1 MTDNLNNGYNN
12 YSPMECLIEND
23 NKLNKRLEALL
34 DQFERE
40 VKSYDKWSC
49 ISMTATPV
57 GIIISI
63 FLPMLF
69 IQYVSQGSLYVSI
82 SSGPILYWIISGILA
97 TVVITKLP
105 LFYVDYKK
113 HEISRT
119 KYKPIA
125 GVCMC
130 DLSQLR
136 SHMIRMEKSKTIG
149 ERIRHAR
156 LINYYKHQ
164 IGWQ

>member
-1 MTDNLNNGYNN
+1 
-12 YSPMECLIEND
+12 MECLIEND

-34 DQFERE
+34 DQFESE
-40 VKSYDKWSC
+40 IKSYDKWSS
-49 ISMTATPV
+49 ISMVATPV

-63 FLPMLF
+63 FLPTIF
-69 IQYVSQGSLYVSI
+69 IQYMSQGSLYVSI
-82 SSGPILYWIISGILA
+82 SSGPIIYWIISGILA
-97 TVVITKLP
+97 TVAITKLP
-105 LFYVDYKK
+105 LFYIDYKK

-136 SHMIRMEKSKTIG
+136 SHMIRMEKSKTTG

>member
-1 MTDNLNNGYNN
+1 
-12 YSPMECLIEND
+12 MECLIEDD

-34 DQFERE
+34 DQFESE
-40 VKSYDKWSC
+40 VKSYDKWSG
-49 ISMTATPV
+49 ISMIATPV

-63 FLPMLF
+63 FLPMLS
-69 IQYVSQGSLYVSI
+69 IQYMSQGSLYVSI

-97 TVVITKLP
+97 TVAITKLP

-156 LINYYKHQ
+156 LIDYYKHQ

>member
-1 MTDNLNNGYNN
+1 
-12 YSPMECLIEND
+12 MECLIEDD

-34 DQFERE
+34 DQFESE
-40 VKSYDKWSC
+40 VKSYDKWSG
-49 ISMTATPV
+49 ISMIATPV

-69 IQYVSQGSLYVSI
+69 IQYMSQGSLYVSI

-97 TVVITKLP
+97 TVAITKLP

-119 KYKPIA
+119 KYKPIV

-156 LINYYKHQ
+156 LIDYYKHQ

>member
-1 MTDNLNNGYNN
+1 
-12 YSPMECLIEND
+12 MECLIEND
-23 NKLNKRLEALL
+23 NNLNKRLEALL
-34 DQFERE
+34 DQFESE
-40 VKSYDKWSC
+40 IKSYDKWSS
-49 ISMTATPV
+49 ISMIATPV

-63 FLPMLF
+63 FLPTIF
-69 IQYVSQGSLYVSI
+69 IQYMSQGSLYVSI
-82 SSGPILYWIISGILA
+82 SSGPIIYWIISGILA
-97 TVVITKLP
+97 TVAITKLP
-105 LFYVDYKK
+105 LFYIDYKK

-136 SHMIRMEKSKTIG
+136 SHMIRMEKSKTTG

>member
-1 MTDNLNNGYNN
+1 
-12 YSPMECLIEND
+12 MECLIEND

-34 DQFERE
+34 DQFENE
-40 VKSYDKWSC
+40 IKSYDKWSN
-49 ISMTATPV
+49 ISMIATPV

-63 FLPMLF
+63 FLPTIF
-69 IQYVSQGSLYVSI
+69 IQYMSQGSLYVYI
-82 SSGPILYWIISGILA
+82 SSGPIIYWIISGILA
-97 TVVITKLP
+97 TVAITKLP
-105 LFYVDYKK
+105 LFYIDYKK

-136 SHMIRMEKSKTIG
+136 SHMIRMEKSKTTG

>member
-1 MTDNLNNGYNN
+1 
-12 YSPMECLIEND
+12 MECLIEND

-34 DQFERE
+34 DQFENE
-40 VKSYDKWSC
+40 IKSYDKWSN
-49 ISMTATPV
+49 ISMIATPV

-63 FLPMLF
+63 FLPTIF
-69 IQYVSQGSLYVSI
+69 IQYMSQGSLYVSI
-82 SSGPILYWIISGILA
+82 SSGPIIYWIISGILA
-97 TVVITKLP
+97 TVAITKLP
-105 LFYVDYKK
+105 LFYIDYKK

-136 SHMIRMEKSKTIG
+136 SHMIRMEKSKTTG

>member
-1 MTDNLNNGYNN
+1 
-12 YSPMECLIEND
+12 MECLIEND
-23 NKLNKRLEALL
+23 NKLNKKLEALL

-40 VKSYDKWSC
+40 IKPYDKWSG
-49 ISMTATPV
+49 ISMVATPV
-57 GIIISI
+57 GIMISI
-63 FLPMLF
+63 FFPILF
-69 IQYVSQGSLYVSI
+69 IQYTSQGSLSYVSI
-82 SSGPILYWIISGILA
+82 SSNPILYWIISGIVA

-113 HEISRT
+113 HKISRT
-119 KYKPIA
+119 KYRPIT
-125 GVCMC
+125 GICMC

-136 SHMIRMEKSKTIG
+136 SHMIRMEKAKTTG

-164 IGWQ
+164 IETPNKITAINSK

>member
-1 MTDNLNNGYNN
+1 MK
-12 YSPMECLIEND
+12 CLIENS

-34 DQFERE
+34 DQFESE
-40 VKSYDKWSC
+40 VKPYDKWLG
-49 ISMTATPV
+49 ISMVATPV

-63 FLPMLF
+63 FFPILF
-69 IQYVSQGSLYVSI
+69 IQYASQGSLLYVSV
-82 SSGPILYWIISGILA
+82 SSGPILYWIISGIIV
-97 TVVITKLP
+97 TVAITKLP

-113 HEISRT
+113 HKISRT
-119 KYKPIA
+119 KYKPVTGI
-125 GVCMC
+125 CMC

-136 SHMIRMEKSKTIG
+136 SHMIRMEKSKTTG

-164 IGWQ
+164 IEVLDRTTTINSK

>member
-1 MTDNLNNGYNN
+1 
-12 YSPMECLIEND
+12 MECLIEND

-34 DQFERE
+34 DQFESE
-40 VKSYDKWSC
+40 IKSYDKWSS
-49 ISMTATPV
+49 ISMIATPV

-63 FLPMLF
+63 FLPTIF
-69 IQYVSQGSLYVSI
+69 IQYMSQGSLYVSI
-82 SSGPILYWIISGILA
+82 SSSPIIYWIISGILA
-97 TVVITKLP
+97 TVAITKLP
-105 LFYVDYKK
+105 LFYIDYKK

-136 SHMIRMEKSKTIG
+136 SHMIRMEKSKTTG

>member
-1 MTDNLNNGYNN
+1 
-12 YSPMECLIEND
+12 MECLIEDD
-23 NKLNKRLEALL
+23 NKLNKRLESLL
-34 DQFERE
+34 DQFESE
-40 VKSYDKWSC
+40 VKSYDKWSG
-49 ISMTATPV
+49 ISMIATPV

-69 IQYVSQGSLYVSI
+69 IQYMSQGSLYVSI

-97 TVVITKLP
+97 TVAITKLP

-156 LINYYKHQ
+156 LIDYYKHQ

>member
-1 MTDNLNNGYNN
+1 MSATIIAA
-12 YSPMECLIEND
+12 MECLIEDD

-34 DQFERE
+34 DQFESE
-40 VKSYDKWSC
+40 VKSYDKWSG
-49 ISMTATPV
+49 ISMIATPIGV
-57 GIIISI
+57 VISI

-69 IQYVSQGSLYVSI
+69 IQYMSQGSLYVSI

-97 TVVITKLP
+97 TVAITKLP

-119 KYKPIA
+119 KYRPIA

-136 SHMIRMEKSKTIG
+136 SHMIRMQKSKTTG